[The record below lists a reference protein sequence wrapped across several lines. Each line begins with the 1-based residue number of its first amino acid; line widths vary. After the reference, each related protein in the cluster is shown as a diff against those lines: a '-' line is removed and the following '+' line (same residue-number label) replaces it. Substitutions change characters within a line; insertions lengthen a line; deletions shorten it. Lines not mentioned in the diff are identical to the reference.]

1 MLFGFIIVT
10 NFFIFLLFYGL
21 SAWNKDG
28 WIDWLIDKEL
38 EQTLEQD
45 ISTRWNSQFFLLQSL
60 ATQLNKGVL
69 AASKQYEK
77 LEL

>member
-1 MLFGFIIVT
+1 
-10 NFFIFLLFYGL
+10 
-21 SAWNKDG
+21 
-28 WIDWLIDKEL
+28 LIDKEH
-38 EQTLEQD
+38 EQTLEQE

-77 LEL
+77 LELLNGVDGKLLGDLQ